1 MYIEKIY
8 IDGFK
13 NLKKINFSPAE
24 SFNIIYGQNAQGKTN
39 LLEALWIATGCRS
52 FRGSKEKDYVS
63 FDSDFFE
70 INIIFRDN
78 QRQQKIE
85 YRMERKNLKNKQI
98 FLNGVKQNNG
108 NGLFEN
114 FKCIAFLPG
123 DIELIKGMPDRRRS
137 YIDLCYSQLKPRS
150 MNYIRKY
157 NQLILQRNAV
167 IKNIIL
173 GKDCVESLDIWD
185 RQLAVA
191 GSYIS
196 FMRNQYILNLDKCSG
211 KLYEKIAGGTEKLR
225 IEYNSNVYPSDY
237 KYPSSPD
244 NEMSEIYY
252 NKLKKSINDDIRL
265 GYTHAGVNRDDISLK
280 INGLSVKDYGSQ
292 GQQKSTALVMR
303 LSQAQIYKD
312 MKKEAPV
319 ILLDDVMGEL
329 DENRQKL
336 VCSIIADMQ
345 VFVTTCN
352 HRAIIHRCENIFEM
366 RDGKLNI

>member
-1 MYIEKIY
+1 MYIEKIH

-13 NLKKINFSPAE
+13 NLQKIDFSPAK

-70 INIIFRDN
+70 MQITFRDT
-78 QRQQKIE
+78 QRSQKIE
-85 YRMERKNLKNKQI
+85 YRMDKKNLKNKQI
-98 FLNGVKQNNG
+98 FLNGVKQSNG

-114 FKCIAFLPG
+114 FKCVAFLPE
-123 DIELIKGMPDRRRS
+123 DIELIKGMPDKRRS

-150 MNYIRKY
+150 LNYIRKY
-157 NQLILQRNAV
+157 SQLISQRNAV
-167 IKNIIL
+167 IKDIIT
-173 GKDCVESLDIWD
+173 GKDSEESLDIWD
-185 RQLAVA
+185 RQLAVVGA
-191 GSYIS
+191 YIS
-196 FMRNQYILNLDKCSG
+196 FMRNQYILRLDECG
-211 KLYEKIAGGTEKLR
+211 RKLYSKIADGTEELE
-225 IEYNSNVYPSDY
+225 IGYNSNIYPSDY
-237 KYPSSPD
+237 CYPSSPD
-244 NEMSEIYY
+244 NEMAEIYY
-252 NKLKKSINDDIRL
+252 SKLRKSIDDDIRL
-265 GYTHAGVNRDDISLK
+265 GYTHTGVNRDDISLR

-292 GQQKSTALVMR
+292 RQQKSTALVMR
-303 LSQAQIYKD
+303 LAQAQIYND
-312 MKKEAPV
+312 EKKEAPV

-345 VFVTTCN
+345 VFITTCN

-366 RDGKLNI
+366 CDGRLSI